1 MKKKIISF
9 FKKNPGKRLKAK
21 ELAKNFNI
29 VNEYDYS
36 LLKSFLHNL
45 VEEGILLK
53 EGKRYS
59 LNNLPENNKI
69 VGTIQI
75 NDRGFGFLIPKDKNL
90 NDIFIPGKYS
100 NTALNGDLVEV
111 NLFAIQRKGGKNL
124 EGEVTNILQR
134 KWTEIPGTLCKNDS
148 LFFVDPDIKEINRD
162 IYVSKENLNNA
173 KEGDKVIVGHIV
185 WDSQK
190 VNPSGK
196 ILEVLGKTSSTTYDL
211 VLIAKEFNLPYI
223 FPDNVLKEANNIS
236 FEITEEN
243 IKSRIDYRDKIVVTI
258 DPEDAKDFDDAL
270 SIEPLENGNLLVSIH
285 IADVSHYVKENSFL
299 DKEAEKRGNSV
310 YLVGKVIPMLPEKL
324 SNNICSLMP
333 NEDRFTF
340 SVIAEISLN
349 GKVIDYKIAK
359 TIINSKR
366 RFTYEEVQNIIESGK
381 GDYKNEILLMH
392 KLAQTLRKKRT
403 KEGSINFSTAEAKFE
418 LGEFGEPI
426 NIIRKEMK
434 DSNMLVEEF
443 MLLANQIIAK
453 HIQKIKHQ
461 KEVVPFIYRIHDKP
475 NQEKLEEFSRFIKT
489 LGYNY
494 STDALLHPSQ
504 FNKLIEQVDDK
515 PEKDLINNLAVRSMA
530 KAIYSTDN
538 IGHFGL
544 GFKYYTHF
552 TSPIRRYSDL
562 LVHRLLMEYLD
573 LSMNKYLNSKTKS
586 LYSKKRLEIVCEHIS
601 ATERVAM
608 EAERYSVKM
617 KRTEFLKDH
626 LGEEFDA
633 VISGVTYFGIF
644 VEIVDSLA
652 EGLIHIRDLEGD
664 FYVYDEKK
672 YSLIGKR
679 TKKIFRL
686 GDKLRVKLIRVD
698 LDKNELDFLLA

>member
-9 FKKNPGKRLKAK
+9 FKKNSGKKLKAK
-21 ELAKNFNI
+21 ELAKNLN
-29 VNEYDYS
+29 VSNEYDYS

-45 VEEGILLK
+45 VDEGTLIK

-59 LNNLPENNKI
+59 FNNIPENNKI
-69 VGTIQI
+69 IGTIQI
-75 NDRGFGFLIPKDKNL
+75 NDRGFGFLIPENKKL
-90 NDIFIPGKYS
+90 NDIFIPEKYL
-100 NTALNGDLVEV
+100 NNAFNGDLVEV
-111 NLFAIQRKGGKNL
+111 TLFAANKRRGKNL
-124 EGEVTNILQR
+124 EGEVTNIMKR
-134 KWTEIPGTLCKNDS
+134 KWTEIPGTLRKSDS
-148 LFFVDPDIKEINRD
+148 VFFVEPDIKEINRD
-162 IYVSKENLNNA
+162 IFVSKEELNNA
-173 KEGDKVIVGHIV
+173 EEGEKVIVGNIV

-190 VNPSGK
+190 ANPSGK
-196 ILEVLGKTSSTTYDL
+196 ILQVLGKAGSKNYNL

-223 FPDNVLKEANNIS
+223 FPDNVLKEANDINS
-236 FEITEEN
+236 EITEEE
-243 IKSRIDYRDKIVVTI
+243 IKSRIDFRDKIVFTI
-258 DPEDAKDFDDAL
+258 DPEDAKDFDDAI
-270 SIEPLENGNLLVSIH
+270 SIEQLENNNFLVSIH
-285 IADVSHYVKENSFL
+285 IADVSHYIKENIFL

-310 YLVGKVIPMLPEKL
+310 YLVGQVIPMLPENL
-324 SNNICSLMP
+324 SNGICSLIP
-333 NEDRFTF
+333 NEDRLTF
-340 SVIAEISLN
+340 SVIAEVSSTA
-349 GKVIDYKIAK
+349 KVIDYKIAK

-366 RFTYEEVQNIIESGK
+366 RFTYEEVQNIIESGE
-381 GDYKNEILLMH
+381 GDFKNEILLMN
-392 KLAQTLRKKRT
+392 KLAKTLRKKRT
-403 KEGSINFSTAEAKFE
+403 KEGSINFTTAEAKFE

-426 NIIRKEMK
+426 NIIRKEMR

-443 MLLANQIIAK
+443 MLLANQVIAK
-453 HIQKIKHQ
+453 HIQKIKNK
-461 KEVVPFIYRIHDKP
+461 KEVVPFIYRIHDTP
-475 NQEKLEEFSRFIKT
+475 SQEKLEEFSRFIKT

-494 STDALLHPSQ
+494 SVDALMHPSQ
-504 FNKLIEQVDDK
+504 FNKLIEEVDDK
-515 PEKDLINNLAVRSMA
+515 PEKDLVNNLAVRAMA
-530 KAIYSTDN
+530 KAIYSTEN

-562 LVHRLLMEYLD
+562 LVHRLLH
-573 LSMNKYLNSKTKS
+573 NYLNDKSKLS
-586 LYSKKRLEIVCEHIS
+586 YSQKRLEVISKHIS
-601 ATERVAM
+601 DTERVAM
-608 EAERYSVKM
+608 EAERYSIKM

-686 GDKLRVKLIRVD
+686 GDKLRVKLIRAD